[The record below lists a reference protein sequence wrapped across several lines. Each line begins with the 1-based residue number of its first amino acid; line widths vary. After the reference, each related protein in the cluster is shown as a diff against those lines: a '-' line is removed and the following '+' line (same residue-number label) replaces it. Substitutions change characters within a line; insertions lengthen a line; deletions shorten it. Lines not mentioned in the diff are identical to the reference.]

1 MRVRI
6 FLCCLFF
13 VLGANAGAQQTV
25 QLSGGMMRLDTLLN
39 RVSRQTHQHFSLNTK
54 KVVPATTVNWKAG
67 KYTLE
72 QFLQKLCATYAITYR
87 RSGQHI
93 ILREL
98 PKKPAATVAAKK
110 PAAAATAKPKPTA
123 KKPVALTPKAPPP
136 VSSHQ
141 PEEPV
146 AAPQKDTVS
155 AVKPDTAAVKAEP
168 VHPDTTF
175 LPVTKT
181 IDTIA
186 PVAAANI
193 KPAAAWGSKWWHP
206 FVQTGM
212 AVDDLFY
219 VAPTLKGGFKFAYGI
234 LSWNSNFR
242 IAGFRYGGG
251 TSIRINDDMRLHA
264 DITFGKLSRDYDT
277 AGTERTVKTNL
288 TRVQVLFENRITGKW
303 YLQYGPV
310 LNLLK
315 TDYYLAGMPWPLY
328 RSEEDADNTFH
339 YLKPV
344 YTLSNTYQRNT
355 PSNKKIWV
363 GLQAGIYYRFK

>member
-6 FLCCLFF
+6 FFYCLFLF
-13 VLGANAGAQQTV
+13 LSVNAGAQHTV

-67 KYTLE
+67 KYTLD
-72 QFLQKLCATYAITYR
+72 QFLQKLCATYAITYS

-98 PKKPAATVAAKK
+98 PKKPVATVAVKK
-110 PAAAATAKPKPTA
+110 PATP
-123 KKPVALTPKAPPP
+123 KPVAKNPVAVQPKAALPSSP
-136 VSSHQ
+136 VNNTK
-141 PEEPV
+141 PKEPV
-146 AAPQKDTVS
+146 ASIEKDTMIVDI
-155 AVKPDTAAVKAEP
+155 PDTAAVKIEP
-168 VHPDTTF
+168 EKVGIKF
-175 LPVTKT
+175 SPVEK
-181 IDTIA
+181 ISDSIA
-186 PVAAANI
+186 QLSVKKI

-206 FVQTGM
+206 FVQTGV
-212 AVDDLFY
+212 AADDLFY

-234 LSWNSNFR
+234 LSWNSNFK

-264 DITFGKLSRDYDT
+264 DITFGKLARDYDT
-277 AGTERTVKTNL
+277 AGQERTVKTQL
-288 TRVQVLFENRITGKW
+288 TRVQILFENRIAGKF
-303 YLQYGPV
+303 YLQYGAV

-315 TDYYLAGMPWPLY
+315 TEYYLAGMPWPLN
-328 RSEEDADNTFH
+328 RSEEEADRKFH

-344 YTLSNTYQRNT
+344 YTLRNTYGHDT
-355 PSNKKIWV
+355 PSNRKTWI
-363 GLQAGIYYRFK
+363 GAQIGIYYRFK